1 MTDQPVD
8 PPVDERELADR
19 LHGTAVAHPDEPSD
33 DSWYGPSDQ
42 SGGGPLGRVGELIR
56 QRPVVLVAAVAA
68 GFVLGRLVKRIARS
82 RG

>member
-1 MTDQPVD
+1 MTDEPVD

-19 LHGTAVAHPDEPSD
+19 LHGTAAPHPDEPSD
-33 DSWYGPSDQ
+33 DPWYEPSDEA
-42 SGGGPLGRVGELIR
+42 GGGPLGRVGELIR

-68 GFVLGRLVKRIARS
+68 GFLLGRLVKRAARS

>member
-33 DSWYGPSDQ
+33 EPWYEPSEDSA
-42 SGGGPLGRVGELIR
+42 GPLGRVGELIR
-56 QRPVVLVAAVAA
+56 QRPMVLVAAVAA